1 MMNAK
6 LRAEFLKLT
15 TAVVGLAINWKG
27 YEYTF
32 SSLVRVCAVFK

>member
-6 LRAEFLKLT
+6 LRAEFFKLT
-15 TAVVGLAINWKG
+15 NGVVGIAIDWNS
-27 YEYTF
+27 YEYPF